1 MNDVLTISS
10 SSPGPVGVQGA
21 LLAALPVPFMLAYV
35 HTAQWFPALWRLIAA
50 SAAAASCGLCALILI
65 RHPLMGRIFGGCAA
79 LLSCFAALPYLVI
92 DPFAALVALICL
104 ISIAFFLLD
113 FNPHTVVGTGNA
125 TDKYMMRE
133 KWAAVT
139 VLAGIFLSW
148 VISDNTPSLV
158 IRSTIT
164 VSTLA
169 AQLLFIHWA
178 WQRKRGP
185 LRVLSLCMSFLF
197 TGLLVA
203 TFFVGYTRTLAL
215 LFVLSALV
223 LFHHSRSKRPAREHG
238 WDVLFGHPARLLL
251 CTFFFLCFV
260 GTLFLVLP
268 SVSSEGGIA
277 LVDAAFTAVSAVCV
291 TGLIVLDTPHAFT
304 LLGQAVILLL
314 IQLGGLGI
322 MSIAAVAIHAMGRR
336 LSLRHERLL
345 TAMTDIDHKHLL
357 DVLGRILKFTFVAE
371 GIGALILLG
380 LFYGSGDAILPAM
393 WRGLFTAVS
402 AFCNAGFALQSNSL
416 IPYRSNPL
424 VLHTVAALIILGGMA
439 PATGLIAPK
448 WVMGRKIPVAPR
460 IALTTTAVLLVSG
473 MLFILAFEWN
483 GVLSGLSIMD
493 KLHNAWF
500 QSATLRTAGFNSV
513 DVAGI
518 ISPTFLVMICF
529 MFIGGSPGGTAG
541 GVKTTT
547 IGILVMTFWANINN
561 RKNIIFQNR
570 RLPSTTIYR
579 AITIVICVAVVWF
592 AVVLMLDVTQEISGR
607 DIIFE
612 VTSAIGTV
620 GLSTGA
626 TLKLDEIGKVI
637 IMIAMFAGRIGP
649 MTLFML
655 LSEDVS
661 VPESSCPDAKINLT

>member
-1 MNDVLTISS
+1 M
-10 SSPGPVGVQGA
+10 
-21 LLAALPVPFMLAYV
+21 LP
-35 HTAQWFPALWRLIAA
+35 
-50 SAAAASCGLCALILI
+50 
-65 RHPLMGRIFGGCAA
+65 RHPLTGRIFGGCAA
-79 LLSCFAALPYLVI
+79 LFSFFAATPYLIVN
-92 DPFAALVALICL
+92 PFAALVGLVFL
-104 ISIAFFLLD
+104 ISIAFLLFD
-113 FNPHTVVGTGNA
+113 FSPRAGVETRTHADDNLQRA
-125 TDKYMMRE
+125 Q
-133 KWAAVT
+133 WAAVT
-139 VLAGIFLSW
+139 VVAAICLSW
-148 VISDNTPSLV
+148 VTSNSTPSFV

-164 VSTLA
+164 ASTLV

-178 WQRKRGP
+178 WHRERGP
-185 LRVLSLCMSFLF
+185 FRVFIMSMGFLF
-197 TGLLVA
+197 TGLLAV
-203 TFFVGYTRTLAL
+203 TFFVGYTRTLAM
-215 LFVLSALV
+215 LFVLSSLL
-223 LFHHSRSKRPAREHG
+223 LFYRSASMRPARENG
-238 WDVLFGHPARLLL
+238 WDVLFSHPARLLL
-251 CTFFFLCFV
+251 CTFFFLCFA
-260 GTLFLVLP
+260 GTLLLALP
-268 SVSSEGGIA
+268 IVSSEGGIA
-277 LVDAAFTAVSAVCV
+277 PVDAAFTAVSAVCV

-304 LLGQAVILLL
+304 FLGQAVILLL

-336 LSLRHERLL
+336 LSLRQERLL

-357 DVLGRILKFTFVAE
+357 DVLVRILKFTFVAE
-371 GIGALILLG
+371 GIGALILSG

-393 WRGLFTAVS
+393 WRGVFTAVS
-402 AFCNAGFALQSNSL
+402 AFCNAGFSLQSNSL

-424 VLHTVAALIILGGMA
+424 VLHTVAALIIFGGMA
-439 PATGLIAPK
+439 PATGLVAPK
-448 WVMGRKIPVAPR
+448 WLMGRKIPVAPR
-460 IALTTTAVLLVSG
+460 IALTTTAVLLTSG

-518 ISPTFLVMICF
+518 ISPTFMVMICF

-547 IGILVMTFWANINN
+547 IGILAMTFWANINN

-570 RLPSTTIYR
+570 RLPSATIHR
-579 AITIVICVAVVWF
+579 AVTIVICVAVVWF
-592 AVVLMLDVTQEISGR
+592 AVDLMLDVTQEISGR

-661 VPESSCPDAKINLT
+661 VPESNCPDMKINLT